1 MLDPT
6 AETRRKTYKRLY
18 RLFDRATPLPVDCG
32 AVCGKACCAGD
43 EKTGMLLFPGEET
56 SLPVFESEA
65 GRVAVCGRTCRRS
78 ERPLACRIFPFLPL
92 PDENGR
98 IRAVPDAR
106 AVPVCPLARL
116 ARDVRFSRRF
126 LRRVKKAGR
135 ILMRDPECAAFLQK
149 LGDEQNELR
158 TLGTLLQ
165 DGKQTE

>member
-65 GRVAVCGRTCRRS
+65 GR
-78 ERPLACRIFPFLPL
+78 
-92 PDENGR
+92 
-98 IRAVPDAR
+98 
-106 AVPVCPLARL
+106 
-116 ARDVRFSRRF
+116 
-126 LRRVKKAGR
+126 